1 MTKLYTIRVSYDYV
15 VVADNVEDAEAIGR
29 GYANDA
35 LSDISIF
42 DIDVDVQ
49 EGVSAYG
56 WDDDCIPYGGD
67 GYTRTRGYK

>member
-35 LSDISIF
+35 LSDVGIF

-67 GYTRTRGYK
+67 GNTRTREYK